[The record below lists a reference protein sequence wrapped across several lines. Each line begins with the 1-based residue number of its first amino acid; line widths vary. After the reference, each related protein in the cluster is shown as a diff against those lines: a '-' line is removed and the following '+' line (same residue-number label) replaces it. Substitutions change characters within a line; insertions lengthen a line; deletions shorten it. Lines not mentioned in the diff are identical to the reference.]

1 MASFSLNFWRL
12 ATNRVVRG
20 TEWLGICRIAGVCC
34 IVLALSPV
42 CFVRAAGNADS
53 AAIDAAKIT
62 PEVVAP
68 EILEGLHW
76 RSIGPAVFGGRVVDV
91 AGVAGNPNILYA
103 AHSSGGLWKSTNA
116 GTTFSSVFNDGNTLA
131 LGAIALDPNNPDVVY
146 AGTGEGTV
154 RNTASYGDGIYKTTD
169 GGKTWKHLG
178 LEHSERFGRIV
189 VNPRDTQIVFAAA
202 MGHEFGPNR
211 ERGLYRSTDGGNT
224 WKQVLYV
231 NETTSASDVALDP
244 QNPNIVFAGMYDYL
258 RQPWY
263 FRSGGPGSGL
273 YRSTD
278 GGETWTRLTDSAPL
292 NGLPAGPIGRIGLS
306 ISRSHPN
313 VVYALIQSRD
323 GILWRTDDGG
333 DHWHVVNKDHHVNPR
348 PFYFSQ
354 VRVDPVDEN
363 RIYVMAGDPQISE
376 DGGKT
381 FRDIPYD
388 DWFGDAHALWIDP
401 TNPSRLVGGS
411 DGGIFVSNDRG
422 ATWDFLNNMP
432 MAQAYHV
439 ALDMSDPYHVLGGFQ
454 DHEMW
459 RGPSDRWNETGAR
472 AGDWRRMRGH
482 ADGTFIVADPRN
494 PDLVYYVGQGD
505 MTRFDWRTHEE
516 RYIQPYPVASAGT
529 GDNMLKYRLNWNA
542 PILMSH
548 FNPDVIY
555 HAANVVFKTTDGGD
569 SWTAISPDLTTN
581 NPEEE
586 KLSGGPI
593 TPDNSTAEFHCTIV
607 SLAESQFDAKTLWAG
622 TDDGNLQVTHDGGAH
637 WTNVTGNIAG
647 LPRESWVS
655 SINTSYADAGTVYV
669 SFDRHMMDDFASY
682 AYVTHDGGKS
692 WARISNGL
700 SGYVHIIAPDPKQPT
715 LIYSGTELGFYASFD
730 GGENWTDMRLGLPH
744 LPVYDL
750 QVHPR
755 DNDLV
760 IATHARGFY
769 IMDDAT
775 PLQQLAAAM
784 NQKAMLFPPA
794 RGTRYN
800 RWSDT
805 STLGSQMWTAQNR
818 PYGCIISYYLAQA
831 APENKV
837 TISILNADGQA
848 IRTIEGPGMRGVNR
862 IAWNLEEDPR
872 FGLAADPQKAW
883 SDKGWIEPM
892 LQGVR
897 VLPGEYTVRLQ
908 APGETLE
915 AKATVRPNPNVQ
927 VSPADMELN
936 YKAVKR
942 IERMSY
948 QMDESIERIRRIDA
962 HLAALGESVSDP
974 EIKQE
979 SERLQKA
986 LAAAQDDLQP
996 PWTDPEHLN
1005 LRTKVRELLEQV
1017 NGYSGKP
1024 TVPQEEYIGVYEQQ
1038 LREVLGRLNGVVSG
1052 PLTELN
1058 QRLEAAHAPHIS
1070 PEDSLAVRE

>member
-1 MASFSLNFWRL
+1 MASYSLNFLRL
-12 ATNRVVRG
+12 ALVRVLFFKG
-20 TEWLGICRIAGVCC
+20 WL
-34 IVLALSPV
+34 VLALSAV
-42 CFVRAAGNADS
+42 CVVQAAGNAVDS
-53 AAIDAAKIT
+53 ARIT
-62 PEVVAP
+62 PE
-68 EILEGLHW
+68 IFEGLHW

-91 AGVAGNPNILYA
+91 AGVPGNPNVIYV
-103 AHSSGGLWKSTNA
+103 AHSSGGLWKSTNG
-116 GTTFSSVFNDGNTLA
+116 GTTFNSVFNDGNTLA
-131 LGAIALDPNNPDVVY
+131 LGAIALDPNNPNVVY

-178 LEHSERFGRIV
+178 LENTERFGRIV
-189 VNPRDTQIVFAAA
+189 VNPLNTQIVFAAA

-231 NETTSASDVALDP
+231 NETTGAGDVTLDS

-258 RQPWY
+258 RQPWH

-278 GGETWTRLTDSAPL
+278 GGETWVRLNDPAL
-292 NGLPAGPIGRIGLS
+292 HNGLPAGPLGRIEMRLS
-306 ISRSHPN
+306 PSNPSA
-313 VVYALIQSRD
+313 VYAMIESRE
-323 GILWRTDDGG
+323 GVLWRSDDAG
-333 DHWHVVNKDHHVNPR
+333 DHWRLVNNDHHINPR
-348 PFYFSQ
+348 PFYFSNI
-354 VRVDPVDEN
+354 RIDPVDEN
-363 RIYVMAGDPQISE
+363 RIYILAGDPQISE

-381 FRDIPYD
+381 FRNIPYD
-388 DWFGDAHALWIDP
+388 EWFGDAHALWIDP
-401 TNPSRLVGGS
+401 TNPARLLGGS
-411 DGGIFVSNDRG
+411 DGGLFISNDRG
-422 ATWDFLNNMP
+422 ATWDFINNMP
-432 MAQAYHV
+432 MAQVYHV
-439 ALDMSDPYHVLGGFQ
+439 ALDTADPYHVLGGFQ

-472 AGDWRRMRGH
+472 AGDWRRMRNH
-482 ADGTFIVADPRN
+482 ADGTFIVADPRD
-494 PDLVYYVGQGD
+494 PDIVYYVGQGD
-505 MTRFDWRTHEE
+505 MTRFDWHTHEE

-529 GDNMLKYRLNWNA
+529 GAHMLKYRFNWNA
-542 PILMSH
+542 PILMSR
-548 FNPDVIY
+548 FNPDLIY

-569 SWTAISPDLTTN
+569 SWTSISPDLTTN
-581 NPEEE
+581 NPDEE
-586 KLSGGPI
+586 KLSGGPV

-607 SLAESQFDAKTLWAG
+607 SLAESQFDPKTLWAG

-637 WTNVTGNIAG
+637 WTNVTGNIKR
-647 LPRESWVS
+647 LPHESWVS

-669 SFDRHMMDDFASY
+669 SFDRHMMDDFAPY
-682 AYVTHDGGKS
+682 AYVTRDGGKS
-692 WARISNGL
+692 WERISNGL
-700 SGYVHIIAPDPKQPT
+700 SGYIHIIAPDPKQPQ
-715 LIYSGTELGFYASFD
+715 LIYAGTELGFYASFD
-730 GGENWTDMRLGLPH
+730 GGDSWTDLRLGLPH

-769 IMDDAT
+769 ILDDAT
-775 PLQQLAAAM
+775 PLQQLVAAM
-784 NQKAMLFPPA
+784 KEKAMLFPPA

-818 PYGCIISYYLAQA
+818 PYGCVISYYLAQA

-837 TISILNADGQA
+837 TISIFNTEGQE
-848 IRTIEGPGMRGVNR
+848 IRTMEGPGARGVNR
-862 IAWNLEEDPR
+862 IAWNLQEDPR
-872 FGLAADPQKAW
+872 FGIADDSQKAW
-883 SDKGWIEPM
+883 SDPK

-908 APGETLE
+908 ALGETLE
-915 AKATVRPNPNVQ
+915 AKATVRLTPHVQ

-942 IERMSY
+942 LERMSY
-948 QMDESIERIRRIDA
+948 QIDESIERIRRLDA
-962 HLAALGESVSDP
+962 HLAALSESVSDP

-979 SERLQKA
+979 SERLRKA
-986 LAAAQDDLQP
+986 FAAEKDDLQP
-996 PWTDPEHLN
+996 PWTDREHLN
-1005 LRTKVRELLEQV
+1005 LRVKVRELLAQV
-1017 NGYSGKP
+1017 NDYSGKP

-1052 PLTELN
+1052 PLAELN
-1058 QRLEAAHAPHIS
+1058 KRLEVAHAPHVS
-1070 PEDSLAVRE
+1070 PEDSLAARE